1 MNILRASLTVTLL
14 ALLSRALGLG
24 RDLAV
29 TWSFGASVDTDAF
42 YIASSFSNAAY
53 VVVAAALASATIP
66 LIVNEKSAAE
76 STDHRSISNI
86 LNITIIA
93 LCIVVGAALLNSAEI
108 SRLLAGDA
116 SADLLARSE
125 YFMLLVFPTIILLGS
140 AGVLTG
146 ILNANSIF
154 TPSAAAPSVLNAIV
168 VLFILAFSQRLGV
181 MAAILG
187 TLAGSVVFFLLQ
199 MPAFYKVGYR
209 HHWTISFRDQTIWRF
224 AQAAFPAVAVALL
237 LYAYA
242 FVDMAVGARL
252 GVGTV
257 TAVTIAAKLI
267 QLPQGVIAMGLTTAT
282 FPLISRLIGD
292 GKIENATLLT
302 ARLSASILVAAVP
315 ATVIAVVLGDQIV
328 SLVFGRG
335 TFSDEAVNETSRI
348 FRVMV
353 AALPALALHVILLR
367 ISYAMR
373 MWMIP
378 LVACAVSFAVKL
390 VAAVYLVDAHGVD
403 ALSYSTIIA
412 SYLNIMIMIVVLN
425 RRLNRPFGSAFVL
438 RCLRI
443 LVVSGLAGVGTVLC
457 RMGVSRLEL
466 GWSVWVEFIG
476 LSLAGVFLYL
486 TLGALVLREEFF
498 FIKNLRKHKLNA

>member
-199 MPAFYKVGYR
+199 IPAFYKVGYR

-348 FRVMV
+348 MV

-390 VAAVYLVDAHGVD
+390 VAAVYLVEAHGVD